1 VEIGA
6 GRQIFLS
13 PYLLAQP
20 SPNLRLQQL
29 IDSGTIYVARNLSSC
44 QFATLQAIAALI
56 LRPNSK
62 DFASRLESGLAS
74 SARDDADKSS
84 PPLAPDYQLGLD
96 ELDTLSRTR
105 TGFPFAELSA
115 EIQDAILSLIASR
128 DLTTRKLDLARWL
141 EELHDYAAAL

>member
-1 VEIGA
+1 MEIGA

-13 PYLLAQP
+13 PYLLTQP

-44 QFATLQAIAALI
+44 QFATLQAIAALV

-62 DFASRLESGLAS
+62 NFAGRLESELAS
-74 SARDDADKSS
+74 GARDADDST
-84 PPLAPDYQLGLD
+84 PPLALDYQLGLD
-96 ELDTLSRTR
+96 ELDTISRTR

-141 EELHDYAAAL
+141 EDLHDYAAVL